1 MIGLFKRK
9 KERQVIWPAEN
20 GNYNLVNVHYNLGW
34 DVNYHY
40 MSIAALDVLLGNLSP
55 AIKKVTVTN
64 LTEKQERLLKLNS
77 LACEL
82 NGLLGIHLN
91 LGHFRNILKGVMIDT
106 PYVLPHN
113 LTNPKVVIGYD
124 LLHSMYIILD
134 SKGSITKVHEIT
146 FGENPRT
153 ISNVIESTLSE
164 LKANKSF
171 IAENALDKDR
181 FEPLIKYMNMEKYY
195 VFV

>member
-9 KERQVIWPAEN
+9 KETQVIWPKEN

-40 MSIAALDVLLGNLSP
+40 MRLAVLDALLGKLSP
-55 AIKKVTVTN
+55 TVKKVTVTN

-77 LACEL
+77 VACEL
-82 NGLLGIHLN
+82 NALLGIHLS
-91 LGHFRNILKGVMIDT
+91 LGHFRNILKGSMIDT
-106 PYVLPHN
+106 PYVLPYN
-113 LTNPKVVIGYD
+113 LTNPKVMIGYD

-134 SKGSITKVHEIT
+134 SKGAITKVHEIT

-153 ISNVIESTLSE
+153 ISNVIESSLSE
-164 LKANKSF
+164 LKSNKSF
-171 IAENALDKDR
+171 IAENTLDKDL
-181 FEPLIKYMNMEKYY
+181 FEPLIKYTNMEKYY

>member
-9 KERQVIWPAEN
+9 KGRQVIWPTEY

-40 MSIAALDVLLGNLSP
+40 IRLDRLDVLLGKLSP
-55 AIKKVTVTN
+55 AIKKVTVTA

-106 PYVLPHN
+106 PYVLPYN

-134 SKGSITKVHEIT
+134 SKGAITKVHEIT

-171 IAENALDKDR
+171 IAENALDKDL
-181 FEPLIKYMNMEKYY
+181 FEPLIKYLNMEKYY

>member
-106 PYVLPHN
+106 PYVLPYN

-134 SKGSITKVHEIT
+134 GKGSITKVHEIT